1 MQKVFSGIVLI
12 IMSCLLFTHAV
23 DSQGIEGKAELL
35 EVFPLEKQIFTQ
47 GFERNEQG
55 TLYLG
60 SGKYGQ
66 SAVGILDLT
75 SGEWLT
81 QVELP
86 DQYFGEG
93 LTIEGNHLWQL
104 TWKEGKVFKWQLPDF
119 TLLDTYSYLGQGWG
133 LAYDV
138 DRSLFWLSDGSS
150 QLYQQNLEDFKRL
163 GQVTVTLLGREI
175 DQLNELEYAQG
186 AIFAN
191 IWYDNRI
198 IKIDPETG
206 QVIKVYDLSSILDQL
221 PLSDEAR
228 RQMDSLN
235 GIAHID
241 QDRFYI
247 TGKYYPFV
255 LEVRLKDE

>member
-1 MQKVFSGIVLI
+1 M
-12 IMSCLLFTHAV
+12 
-23 DSQGIEGKAELL
+23 
-35 EVFPLEKQIFTQ
+35 
-47 GFERNEQG
+47 
-55 TLYLG
+55 
-60 SGKYGQ
+60 
-66 SAVGILDLT
+66 
-75 SGEWLT
+75 
-81 QVELP
+81 
-86 DQYFGEG
+86 
-93 LTIEGNHLWQL
+93 
-104 TWKEGKVFKWQLPDF
+104 
-119 TLLDTYSYLGQGWG
+119 
-133 LAYDV
+133 AYDA

-150 QLYQQNLEDFKRL
+150 QLYQQDLENFKRL

-175 DQLNELEYAQG
+175 DQMNELEYAQG

-221 PLSDEAR
+221 PLSDEVR

-255 LEVRLKDE
+255 LEVRLKNE